1 LHRLLHAV
9 ECMIVQELVSKFCT
23 GFVDVNCLRPVARS
37 VGHSAARLRAS
48 QPFSCLERKE
58 EKKANEQRN
67 SEFRCRKHKD
77 KFVCSVRSKA
87 SLPLAILRGL
97 WAWMRRRAAE
107 VSRATARV

>member
-1 LHRLLHAV
+1 
-9 ECMIVQELVSKFCT
+9 MIVQELVSKFCT
-23 GFVDVNCLRPVARS
+23 WFVDVNCLRSVARS

-48 QPFSCLERKE
+48 QPFFCLERKE

>member
-1 LHRLLHAV
+1 
-9 ECMIVQELVSKFCT
+9 M
-23 GFVDVNCLRPVARS
+23 DVNCLRSVARS

-87 SLPLAILRGL
+87 SLPLAILRGCRL
-97 WAWMRRRAAE
+97 FQQS
-107 VSRATARV
+107 VCTG